1 MMDTLKT
8 LHILNK
14 PPEHSRYELCL
25 CAMGPGDGLLLTENG
40 VLAVTQPLKVAG
52 ERCFVLGPDL
62 EARGL
67 AAQIGENQIVSF
79 DDMVELT
86 ASAENVISW

>member
-1 MMDTLKT
+1 MITLKT

-14 PPEHSRYELCL
+14 PPEHSRYRLCL
-25 CAMGPGDGLLLTENG
+25 SAIGPDDGLLLTENG
-40 VLAVTQPLKVAG
+40 VLAVTQLLEINSEQYFAL
-52 ERCFVLGPDL
+52 RPDL

-67 AAQIGENQIVSF
+67 LSHISRDQTVSF
-79 DDMVELT
+79 DGMVDLT

>member
-1 MMDTLKT
+1 MITFKT

-14 PPEHSRYELCL
+14 PPDHSRFSLCL
-25 CAMGPGDGLLLTENG
+25 SAIGPEDGLLLTENG
-40 VLAVTQPLKVAG
+40 VLAVTQRLAINS
-52 ERCFVLGPDL
+52 ERCFALAPDL

-67 AAQIGENQIVSF
+67 SPQFSRDQTVSF
-79 DDMVELT
+79 DDMVDLT

>member
-1 MMDTLKT
+1 MTTFKT

-14 PPEHSRYELCL
+14 PPDHSRYRLCL
-25 CAMGPGDGLLLTENG
+25 SAIGPEDGLLLTENG
-40 VLAVTQPLKVAG
+40 VLAVTQRLG
-52 ERCFVLGPDL
+52 ISSERCFALAPDL

-67 AAQIGENQIVSF
+67 LPHISKDQTVSF
-79 DDMVELT
+79 DGMVELT

>member
-1 MMDTLKT
+1 MNTFRT

-14 PPEHSRYELCL
+14 SPDHGRYHLCL
-25 CAMGPGDGLLLTENG
+25 SAIGPEDGLLLTENG
-40 VLAVTQPLKVAG
+40 VLAVTQPLG
-52 ERCFVLGPDL
+52 ISSERCFALAPDL

-67 AAQIGENQIVSF
+67 APQTSRGQTVSY
-79 DDMVELT
+79 DDMVDMA

>member
-1 MMDTLKT
+1 MTTFKT
-8 LHILNK
+8 LHVLNK
-14 PPEHSRYELCL
+14 PPGHSRYRLCL
-25 CAMGPGDGLLLTENG
+25 SAIGPEDGLLLTENG
-40 VLAVTQPLKVAG
+40 VLAVTQRLG
-52 ERCFVLGPDL
+52 INSERCFALAPDL

-67 AAQIGENQIVSF
+67 LPQINKDQTVSF

>member
-1 MMDTLKT
+1 MTTFKT

-14 PPEHSRYELCL
+14 APDHSRSRLCL
-25 CAMGPGDGLLLTENG
+25 SAIGPEDGLLLTENG
-40 VLAVTQPLKVAG
+40 VLAVTQRLDMDG
-52 ERCFVLGPDL
+52 ERCFALGPDV

-67 AAQIGENQIVSF
+67 SQKISRDQTVSF
-79 DDMVELT
+79 EDMVDLT